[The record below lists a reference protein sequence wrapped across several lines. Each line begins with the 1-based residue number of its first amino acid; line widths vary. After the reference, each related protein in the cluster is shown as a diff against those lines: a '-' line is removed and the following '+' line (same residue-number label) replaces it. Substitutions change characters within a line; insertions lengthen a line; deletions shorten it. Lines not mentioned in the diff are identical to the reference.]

1 MKSLSEI
8 IKYFKMRKGI
18 SSTIKHLLNIHNRE
32 FWVFLC
38 FPLKKKK
45 KISISAS
52 TELLSNVWVW
62 LLSYKTFCVL
72 HSESRH
78 NTSWMEKMGFPLI
91 QECGG
96 SSVIWASLKGFSS
109 VVSAYWSINYKQKC
123 CWVQTSRWF
132 VFPTTLHK
140 LIYRVPVGSQAVVC
154 QCAAIQNVDAVL
166 HFLPL
171 RHAV

>member
-1 MKSLSEI
+1 MGSTIMKSLSEI

-62 LLSYKTFCVL
+62 LLSYKTFFVL
-72 HSESRH
+72 HSESCH
-78 NTSWMEKMGFPLI
+78 NTS
-91 QECGG
+91 
-96 SSVIWASLKGFSS
+96 
-109 VVSAYWSINYKQKC
+109 
-123 CWVQTSRWF
+123 
-132 VFPTTLHK
+132 
-140 LIYRVPVGSQAVVC
+140 
-154 QCAAIQNVDAVL
+154 
-166 HFLPL
+166 
-171 RHAV
+171 